1 MDSKNKVSEIFA
13 ENVFTDKE
21 MKKRLRGDAYAK
33 YKKCIDAGVPFDRP
47 LADEIAAAMKEW
59 AIGKGAT
66 HYTHWFQPMTGV
78 TAEKHE
84 AFIEPDG
91 INGEEGI
98 ERFSGKNLIKG
109 EPDASSFPTGGLRA
123 TFEARGYTA
132 YDPGSNAFVMGN
144 SLYIPTVF
152 CSYGG
157 ESLDKKAPLL
167 RSAKTLSDNAVRV
180 LRLLGDDQVNKVETN
195 VGVEQEYF
203 LIDKKEY
210 ERRLDLE
217 TCGRTLFGAKP
228 PKGQELD
235 DHYFGKIK
243 ARVWDYMNDLDE
255 QLWKLGVYAKTK
267 HNEVAPAQHELA
279 NVFTTANLATDQN
292 QITMSVMKSVADKHG
307 MVCLLN
313 EKPFAGINGS
323 GKHNNW
329 SVATDKGENL
339 LKPGKHPRENKKF
352 LTFFA
357 AVVAAVDDYQDM
369 LRASVATPGND
380 NRLGGNE
387 APPAVLSMFVGSVM
401 QDVIEAVISGKP
413 YVEKPASASVVNGA
427 IAYTRD
433 DTDRNRTSPFAFT
446 GNKFEFRMVG
456 SDMSVAG
463 ANIVLNT
470 AVAEELRK
478 IADKLEEVGAENLEK
493 VLKEIFVKHGR
504 IIFNGNNYS
513 EEWKKEAEKR
523 GLCNMPTTVDAI
535 PAYIEPKNIELF
547 ASHGVMTETEMRS
560 RYEILTERYVKI
572 VDIEARTMLQIAK
585 RQILPAVI
593 GYQKEV
599 LKELSLKESMKAV
612 CPELCSD
619 EEKKLAVK
627 LSSLCNAAGAATETL
642 SLDLAK
648 TEKFANEYECAVF
661 HKDVILADMRKLR
674 EYCDELEEVTA
685 SEKWPFPTYSEI
697 LSSVKY

>member
-1 MDSKNKVSEIFA
+1 MESKNKVSEIFA

-21 MKKRLRGDAYAK
+21 MKKRLRGETYAK
-33 YKKCIDAGVPFDRP
+33 YKKCIETGVPFDRP

-84 AFIEPDG
+84 AFIEPGDG
-91 INGEEGI
+91 NGEEGI

-157 ESLDKKAPLL
+157 ESLDKKTPLL
-167 RSAKTLSDNAVRV
+167 RSVQTLSENAVKV
-180 LRLLGDDQVNKVETN
+180 LNLLGDDSKKVDAN

-203 LIDKKEY
+203 LIDKEEY

-329 SVATDKGENL
+329 SLCSEKGENL

-401 QDVIEAVISGKP
+401 ENVIRSIVSGEP
-413 YVEKPASASVVNGA
+413 YVETPLNASVINGA
-427 IAYTRD
+427 IAYTKD

-478 IADKLEEVGAENLEK
+478 IAEKLEKVGAENLDE

-535 PAYIEPKNIELF
+535 PAYIDPKNIELF
-547 ASHGVMTETEMRS
+547 SSHGVMTETEMRS

-572 VDIEARTMLQIAK
+572 VDIEARTMLQIAN
-585 RQILPAVI
+585 RQIIPAVI
-593 GYQKEV
+593 GYQKDV
-599 LKELSLKESMKAV
+599 LKELSLKQSLASV
-612 CPELCSD
+612 C
-619 EEKKLAVK
+619 KLDVKTEVALAEK
-627 LSSLCNAAGAATETL
+627 LSSLCVKASDAAEKLA
-642 SLDLAK
+642 SDLDKAQSY
-648 TEKFANEYECAVF
+648 ENEYECAVF
-661 HKDVILADMRKLR
+661 HKDVVIGDMNALR
-674 EYCDELEEVTA
+674 EYCDKLEEVTA
-685 SEKWPFPTYSEI
+685 SEKWPFPTYCEI
-697 LSSVKY
+697 LNSVKY

>member
-1 MDSKNKVSEIFA
+1 MENKNRVSEIFA

-21 MKKRLRGDAYAK
+21 MKKRLRGETYAK
-33 YKKCIDAGVPFDRP
+33 YKKCIDTGVPFDRP
-47 LADEIAAAMKEW
+47 LADELAAAMKEW
-59 AIGKGAT
+59 AIEKGAT

-84 AFIEPDG
+84 AFIEP
-91 INGEEGI
+91 NGEEGI

-157 ESLDKKAPLL
+157 ELLDKKAPLL
-167 RSAKTLSDNAVRV
+167 RSIKALSDNAVRV
-180 LRLLGDDQVNKVETN
+180 LRLLGDNETGKVDAN

-210 ERRLDLE
+210 ESRLDLQ

-243 ARVWDYMNDLDE
+243 SRVWDYMNDLDE

-307 MVCLLN
+307 MVCLLH

-329 SVATDKGENL
+329 SIATDKGENL

-401 QDVIEAVISGKP
+401 ENVIDSLVSGKP
-413 YVEKPASASVVNGA
+413 YVETPTGASVVNGP
-427 IAYTRD
+427 IAYTKD

-470 AVAEELRK
+470 AVADELGK
-478 IADKLEEVGAENLEK
+478 IADKLEKAGADKLED
-493 VLKEIFVKHGR
+493 VLKEIFVAHGR

-513 EEWKKEAEKR
+513 DEWKKEAEKR

-535 PAYIEPKNIELF
+535 PAYIDPKNVALF
-547 ASHGVMTETEMRS
+547 ARHGVMTETEMRS
-560 RYEILTERYVKI
+560 RFEILAERYVKI
-572 VDIEARTMLQIAK
+572 VDIEARTMLQIAN
-585 RQILPAVI
+585 RQIIPAVI
-593 GYQKEV
+593 GYERDV
-599 LKELSLKESMKAV
+599 LKEMALKESLKAV
-612 CPELCSD
+612 CSALCVKAESEL
-619 EEKKLAVK
+619 ATK
-627 LSSLCNAAGAATETL
+627 LSTLCCAAAEA
-642 SLDLAK
+642 AK
-648 TEKFANEYECAVF
+648 TLAADLEKAEEYKSEYECAVF
-661 HKDVILADMRKLR
+661 HKNAVLGDMAALR
-674 EYCDELEEVTA
+674 EYCDKLEEITS